1 MRVRYALFAFV
12 IAACGGG
19 GGGGDDMP
27 PDAAVSPACMEA
39 TTYSNLANI
48 EEKIFKNSCIFS
60 GCHNGGTSD
69 AGRIDLRTGMAF
81 SHLVNFDAV
90 YATGFK
96 LVVPSQPSQ
105 SWLLVMI
112 GQIEPTATNPPT
124 SDPPATVGLMPQNTG
139 GQLLCPEKRGAIQ
152 RWIEMGAQNN

>member
-1 MRVRYALFAFV
+1 MGVRYAFVAFV

-19 GGGGDDMP
+19 GGSGDDTP
-27 PDAAVSPACMEA
+27 ADAAVSPACQEA
-39 TTYSNLANI
+39 TTYSNLASI
-48 EEKIFKNSCIFS
+48 EDKIFKNSCIFS

-69 AGRIDLRTGMAF
+69 AGRIDLRTGMSF

-96 LVVPSQPSQ
+96 LVVPSQPTQ

-112 GQIEPTATNPPT
+112 GQLQPSETSPPTAA
-124 SDPPATVGLMPQNTG
+124 PPATVGLMPQNTG
-139 GQLLCPEKRGAIQ
+139 GQLLCPEKRDAIQ
-152 RWIEMGAQNN
+152 RWIEMGALNN